1 MANDPNH
8 TASRQRERYHQRWLS
23 WLTLLAGAAMCGIA
37 LLLS

>member
-1 MANDPNH
+1 MTFDPKPG
-8 TASRQRERYHQRWLS
+8 TSRQRERHHQRWLS